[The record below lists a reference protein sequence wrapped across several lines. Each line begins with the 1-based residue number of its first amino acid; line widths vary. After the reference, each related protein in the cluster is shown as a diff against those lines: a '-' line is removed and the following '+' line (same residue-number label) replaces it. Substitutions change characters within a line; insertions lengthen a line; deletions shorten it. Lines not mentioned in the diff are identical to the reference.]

1 MRKREFETDR
11 GTLRYWVSE
20 NDEETAQLVFLP
32 GLTADHRLFDKQVD
46 YFAQRA
52 RCLVC
57 DPPSHGESRPF
68 PLDWSLDDLAL
79 MLEQILSREGFER
92 PILVGQSM
100 GGYVSQAFIRLF
112 PDRACGFVSVDS
124 CPLDRSYYTAIE
136 LWALKHRE
144 ECLQKALPVLDVHP
158 FVIVMAVQ
166 QWRRAQRNIPAAP
179 CHARRFRKVRSAY
192 RCWSSAH
199 GRRGLKD
206 SISTQCRF
214 RQTRR
219 RTGLSR
225 ASAPSDKKLPG
236 DNPGSWK
243 PFLSERPKLFS
254 HRERIHAKS
263 LDLQRC

>member
-1 MRKREFETDR
+1 MRKREFETER

-46 YFAQRA
+46 CFAQRA
-52 RCLVC
+52 RCLVW

-68 PLDWSLDDLAL
+68 SLDWSLDDLAL

-92 PILVGQSM
+92 PIFIGQSM

-112 PDRACGFVSVDS
+112 PDGACGFVSVDS

-166 QWRRAQRNIPAAP
+166 QWRRVQRNI
-179 CHARRFRKVRSAY
+179 
-192 RCWSSAH
+192 
-199 GRRGLKD
+199 
-206 SISTQCRF
+206 
-214 RQTRR
+214 RQPLVMQ
-219 RTGLSR
+219 GVFV
-225 ASAPSDKKLPG
+225 K
-236 DNPGSWK
+236 
-243 PFLSERPKLFS
+243 F
-254 HRERIHAKS
+254 
-263 LDLQRC
+263 DLLIDAGVLLMEDEG